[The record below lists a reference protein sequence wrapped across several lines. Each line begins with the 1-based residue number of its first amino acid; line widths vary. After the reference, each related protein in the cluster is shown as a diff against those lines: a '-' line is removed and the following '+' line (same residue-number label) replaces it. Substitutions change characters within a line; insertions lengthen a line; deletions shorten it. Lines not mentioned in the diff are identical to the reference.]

1 MNSGPVIGASKNT
14 FCGGEDMKTEVLT
27 RSYDNARTGANNRER
42 VLTPA
47 AIASGGLKKLFSMR
61 ITDDARGAEAQ
72 PLIVPDVTMPHGTK
86 HDVVYLCSMANTVWA
101 FDANDGSQLWADPVS
116 LGKPIQNTK
125 SIDVW
130 LINDHWGIL
139 STPVIDR
146 ESETMYVVSYSS
158 PDGTQNNAAHHLH
171 ALRLRDGKHRKPPI
185 PVLGTMRNAAG
196 QQVALIQTQKQRAA
210 LLLVRSGAKPNV
222 HKTLFVAFTGGEHPG
237 EAHGWVIAFDVESF
251 QQTAAW
257 TATPNSWGGG
267 IWQGSQGPSA
277 DEEGNVYLM
286 TGNGGWDGTM
296 DFAETV
302 VKLNYTLGPQGNGAL
317 AVTDWF
323 TPFTDASRQPHQ
335 LNYRGYD
342 WTDQDLGSSGPV
354 FISGLGLIIGAGKD
368 GILYVLDRN
377 NLGKTNQVDLA
388 NPIQNYQ
395 KLKSQPI
402 FFTYFPGWSKNPG
415 PANPQDLNFLT
426 ADLKTHHLH
435 ASPVYWDSAENGPM
449 LFCWGE
455 NENLRA
461 WSIAANGV
469 VTFLAKGAEVASLGC
484 VGPFG
489 HGGMP
494 GGLLCL
500 SANAQQ
506 PHTGIVW
513 ALAPINGDANSGW
526 VAGQYLH
533 VVEGIL
539 RAYDATQFDTN
550 PDGSKTLRLLWD
562 SKRIP
567 GNTFSHNKFG
577 VPVVANG
584 KVYVPTYDGRVD
596 VYGV

>member
-1 MNSGPVIGASKNT
+1 
-14 FCGGEDMKTEVLT
+14 MKVEVLT
-27 RSYDNARTGANNRER
+27 RSYNNARTGATNGEH

-47 AIASGGLKKLFSMR
+47 AIASAGLRKLFSMR

-72 PLIVPDVTMPHGTK
+72 PLIVPDVTMPDGTK
-86 HDVVYLCSMANTVWA
+86 HDVAYLCSMANTVWA
-101 FDANDGSQLWADPVS
+101 FDANDGTQLWANPVS
-116 LGKPIQNTK
+116 LGKPILNTK

-146 ESETMYVVSYSS
+146 ETETMYVVSYSS
-158 PDGTQNNAAHHLH
+158 ADGTQNNAAHRLH
-171 ALRLRDGKHRKPPI
+171 ALRLRDGKDRKPPI
-185 PVLGTMRNAAG
+185 LVQGTTRNAAG
-196 QQVALIQTQKQRAA
+196 QPVALSQTQKQRAA
-210 LLLVRSGAKPNV
+210 LLLVRSGQEPNV

-237 EAHGWVIAFDVESF
+237 APHGWVIAFDVESF

-257 TATPNSWGGG
+257 AATPNTWGGG

-277 DEEGNVYLM
+277 DEEGNVHLM
-286 TGNGGWDGTM
+286 TGNGGWDGKTE
-296 DFAETV
+296 FAETL
-302 VKLNYTLGPQGNGAL
+302 VKLKYVFGPQGNSTLG
-317 AVTDWF
+317 VVDWF
-323 TPFTDASRQPHQ
+323 TPFTDVSRQPKQ

-342 WTDQDLGSSGPV
+342 WTDQDLGSAGPV
-354 FISGLGLIIGAGKD
+354 VISSLGVLVGAGKD

-377 NLGKTNQVDLA
+377 NLGKTSQADLA
-388 NPIQNYQ
+388 NPLQNYQ
-395 KLKSQPI
+395 KLKSPPI
-402 FFTYFPGWSKNPG
+402 FFTYFPGWNINPA
-415 PANPQDLNFLT
+415 PADPTALNFFA

-435 ASPVYWDSAENGPM
+435 ASPVFWNSPENGPM

-461 WSIAANGV
+461 WSMAANGSAR
-469 VTFLAKGAEVASLGC
+469 FLAKGAEVASAGC
-484 VGPFG
+484 VGPG
-489 HGGMP
+489 GRGGMP
-494 GGLLCL
+494 GGMLCV
-500 SANAQQ
+500 SSNAQQ

-513 ALAPINGDANSGW
+513 ALAPISGDANSGI
-526 VAGQYLH
+526 
-533 VVEGIL
+533 VEGIL

-550 PDGSKTLRLLWD
+550 ADGSKSLHLLWD

-596 VYGV
+596 GYGL